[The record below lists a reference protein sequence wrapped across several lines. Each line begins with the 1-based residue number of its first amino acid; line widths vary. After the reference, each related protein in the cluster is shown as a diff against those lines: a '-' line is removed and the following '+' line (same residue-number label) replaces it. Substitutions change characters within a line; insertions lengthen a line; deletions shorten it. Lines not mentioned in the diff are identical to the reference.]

1 MCILYTKSMEA
12 KYIFM
17 FFATFSILL
26 FFLVLIKQTYV
37 AQLLGPAIPEPFSEK
52 FEDMQT
58 LLQPY

>member
-1 MCILYTKSMEA
+1 MEA
-12 KYIFM
+12 KYVFM

-26 FFLVLIKQTYV
+26 FFLVLIKRTYV